1 LIEELW
7 IRHDYLTLKP
17 SLLSDY
23 LGTIAMEPQR
33 RESLLT
39 PGDQFG
45 LDKGFRIG
53 FGYDLEK
60 TLNGLAR
67 AEALMR
73 TLM

>member
-1 LIEELW
+1 MKIEKFE
-7 IRHDYLTLKP
+7 
-17 SLLSDY
+17 
-23 LGTIAMEPQR
+23 IAMEPQR
-33 RESLLT
+33 RESVLLT
-39 PGDQFG
+39 PGDQHG

-67 AEALMR
+67 VEALMR